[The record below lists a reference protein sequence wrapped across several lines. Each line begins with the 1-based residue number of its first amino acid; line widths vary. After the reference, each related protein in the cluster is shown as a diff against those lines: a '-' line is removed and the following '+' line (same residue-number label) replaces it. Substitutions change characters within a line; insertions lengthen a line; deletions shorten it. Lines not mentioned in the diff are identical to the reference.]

1 MTDAVTAA
9 PDDHRPALGGFGVL
23 ARWVWVSPVAIFAGL
38 GLKASVQES
47 MSYGLLGAMVVLFA
61 LVGVAFI
68 IDGRT
73 VMSQTRDN
81 LWLIGVGPVPRDKS
95 SVWSRG
101 RLVGATVV
109 VVGGVAAAV
118 LAWVTA
124 QLMASLFPRAEDL
137 VDDRYDIYAGH
148 STPYVWLVQLV
159 ENGLSEEL
167 VFRSP
172 VLAAYLLLRAS
183 TLAHRRFA
191 WMLCSRIGRL
201 DNSVRPVPQRLR
213 DVERGTRLRHGTCL
227 RRRHSP
233 HPHRVDRGHRPHHLQ
248 HLGSARQPY
257 LIAPLC
263 RVSGQ
268 RRNNSE
274 GWAGTVEDDA
284 HPPLTRCGS
293 ASVCR
298 RSTRFSAL
306 RGPGAD
312 GPPLAATAAVAGA
325 EPWPELLGAEPGEP
339 VGGGRALRGAAV
351 RADRERAMSVDNAD
365 RSHRGRRRPRRGDPR
380 PGGDRT
386 RNQDASDSAAH
397 PLSWRHGHDVFLSSH
412 CGSSVRTTRSPR
424 RDYW

>member
-137 VDDRYDIYAGH
+137 IDDRYDIYAGH

-191 WMLCSRIGRL
+191 WMLWAVG
-201 DNSVRPVPQRLR
+201 SVGWTTVFALSHSDYGMWNVAPAFVMGL
-213 DVERGTRLRHGTCL
+213 VFVGVTVLTRTVWTAVIAHTTYNTWA
-227 RRRHSP
+227 
-233 HPHRVDRGHRPHHLQ
+233 V
-248 HLGSARQPY
+248 LGSP
-257 LIAPLC
+257 I
-263 RVSGQ
+263 
-268 RRNNSE
+268 
-274 GWAGTVEDDA
+274 
-284 HPPLTRCGS
+284 
-293 ASVCR
+293 
-298 RSTRFSAL
+298 
-306 RGPGAD
+306 
-312 GPPLAATAAVAGA
+312 
-325 EPWPELLGAEPGEP
+325 
-339 VGGGRALRGAAV
+339 
-351 RADRERAMSVDNAD
+351 
-365 RSHRGRRRPRRGDPR
+365 
-380 PGGDRT
+380 
-386 RNQDASDSAAH
+386 
-397 PLSWRHGHDVFLSSH
+397 
-412 CGSSVRTTRSPR
+412 
-424 RDYW
+424 